1 MMSPLLKLLDD
12 DYEALK
18 LRYSAM
24 LMMLREMKGLSIE
37 EVAGRLGVSK
47 KAVWNWEHTRAIPS
61 AYSAFLLSLF
71 YGMPYEIMC
80 CIPPK
85 AHLKDN
91 VQNPVTH
98 VFLTLSDRKLEE
110 YILESQSKRMGAIN
124 VWL

>member
-1 MMSPLLKLLDD
+1 MMSPMLKLFND
-12 DYEALK
+12 DYTALK
-18 LRYSAM
+18 LRYSGM

-37 EVAGRLGVSK
+37 EVAHRLGVSK
-47 KAVWNWEHTRAIPS
+47 KAVWNWEHTRTVPS

-91 VQNPVTH
+91 IQNPVTNA
-98 VFLTLSDRKLEE
+98 FLTLSDRKLEE
-110 YILESQSKRMGAIN
+110 YILESQKKRMGAIN